1 MGYSDFSHHRS
12 DADIDADI
20 GCFVPHDQQH
30 YPTDSRDNVWTDSW
44 FYSHHIAKPC
54 QSRFA
59 ETVHNMDIRFVIV
72 SDMDIHAGNAAN
84 CGDWTCDSYMPA
96 EAAECYAA
104 RRKLCT
110 IIRHKHQ
117 TNKDFDCYIHCTA
130 RRCDNSFH
138 WSYSLHRIG
147 CSTHCETHAWHERP
161 SSDHTWHDD
170 DRGYIAACLRYLL
183 TVASQWFGAANQRN
197 IVDYRC
203 TYRNMDNIE
212 KQELTM
218 MLEARNITIG
228 YRKKTIQSGVNLKA
242 HDSELISLIGTNG
255 TGKSTLLRSLA
266 ALQPIL
272 CGEIYVDGQEIHH
285 VSPNE
290 RARKISVV
298 LTDTIVAEQLT
309 VYDLIAMGRIPYT
322 SWTNI
327 RGNEDE
333 EIILNAANEVNLS
346 HKIHSPVNE
355 LSDGEKQRA
364 TIARALAQD
373 TPVILLDEPT
383 SHLDMPNRVEIMI
396 LLKRLAEERHK
407 TIIIST
413 HELNLALSH
422 SHYIWLLT
430 RTEPVIADTP
440 ENILQNPL
448 FQTAFASEH
457 FDPKKLR

>member
-1 MGYSDFSHHRS
+1 
-12 DADIDADI
+12 
-20 GCFVPHDQQH
+20 
-30 YPTDSRDNVWTDSW
+30 
-44 FYSHHIAKPC
+44 
-54 QSRFA
+54 
-59 ETVHNMDIRFVIV
+59 
-72 SDMDIHAGNAAN
+72 
-84 CGDWTCDSYMPA
+84 
-96 EAAECYAA
+96 
-104 RRKLCT
+104 
-110 IIRHKHQ
+110 
-117 TNKDFDCYIHCTA
+117 
-130 RRCDNSFH
+130 
-138 WSYSLHRIG
+138 
-147 CSTHCETHAWHERP
+147 
-161 SSDHTWHDD
+161 
-170 DRGYIAACLRYLL
+170 
-183 TVASQWFGAANQRN
+183 
-197 IVDYRC
+197 
-203 TYRNMDNIE
+203 MDNIE

-285 VSPNE
+285 VTPNG